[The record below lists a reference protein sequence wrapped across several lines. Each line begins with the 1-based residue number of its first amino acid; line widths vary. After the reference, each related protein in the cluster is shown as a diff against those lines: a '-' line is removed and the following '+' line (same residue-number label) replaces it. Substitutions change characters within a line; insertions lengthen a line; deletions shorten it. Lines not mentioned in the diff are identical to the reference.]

1 MKIIITILIILTF
14 NSNNDFALYKSIK
27 TKANFITVDKLGN
40 IYLVNNDQ
48 ILKYDNNVNFLM
60 SYSNKDLGK
69 ITYVDVSD
77 PLKILVFYKDF
88 GQIVFLDNTLSI
100 KGDVLL
106 LEMYE
111 LEQST
116 LACSSYENAF
126 WVYEPNMYKL
136 TRVDK
141 NFQIRQQS
149 GNITQLIGEEISPNY
164 LTESNNFIYLNDPK
178 IGILVFDK
186 YGTYSKTIPFKGLT
200 SFQITGNRLFY
211 TEASLIKTYNLKTLD
226 ETTTKLPEEKAL
238 SVNVWQNK
246 LYILNNK
253 EVNIYSIINKK

>member
-14 NSNNDFALYKSIK
+14 NSNNNFVLYKSIK
-27 TKANFITVDKLGN
+27 TKAKFVTVDKLGN
-40 IYLVNNDQ
+40 IYLVNNDE

-77 PLKILVFYKDF
+77 PLKVLVFYKDF

-106 LEMYE
+106 LETYE

-116 LACSSYENAF
+116 LACSSYESAF

-136 TRVDK
+136 IRVDK
-141 NFQIRQQS
+141 NFQITQQS
-149 GNITQLIGEEISPNY
+149 GNITQLIGAEISPNC
-164 LTESNNFIYLNDPK
+164 LTENNNFIYLNDPK
-178 IGILVFDK
+178 IGVLVFDR

-200 SFQITGNRLFY
+200 SFQIIGDKLIY
-211 TEASLIKTYNLKTLD
+211 TETSLIKTYNLKTLE
-226 ETTTKLPEEKAL
+226 ETTTKLPEEKPL
-238 SVNVWQNK
+238 SVNVWQEK

-253 EVNIYSIINKK
+253 EINIYSIINKK